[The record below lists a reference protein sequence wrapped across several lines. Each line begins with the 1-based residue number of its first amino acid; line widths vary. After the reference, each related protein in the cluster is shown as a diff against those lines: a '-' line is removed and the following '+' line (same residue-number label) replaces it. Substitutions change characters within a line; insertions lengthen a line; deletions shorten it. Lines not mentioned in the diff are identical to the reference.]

1 VRIQQL
7 VATGGGVFNGGDPIA
22 FQGMLAGAVGAIWG
36 AANAMPKEAVTLYN
50 FVAERK
56 LVEAVALWE
65 RMLPSQLFFWT
76 HDYNP
81 SIKAACNLVGRKIG
95 ECREPQQPLSKA
107 ALAELS
113 KALEPLRTPVR
124 QVA

>member
-1 VRIQQL
+1 
-7 VATGGGVFNGGDPIA
+7 
-22 FQGMLAGAVGAIWG
+22 
-36 AANAMPKEAVTLYN
+36 MPKEAVTLYN

-113 KALEPLRTPVR
+113 KALEPL
-124 QVA
+124 